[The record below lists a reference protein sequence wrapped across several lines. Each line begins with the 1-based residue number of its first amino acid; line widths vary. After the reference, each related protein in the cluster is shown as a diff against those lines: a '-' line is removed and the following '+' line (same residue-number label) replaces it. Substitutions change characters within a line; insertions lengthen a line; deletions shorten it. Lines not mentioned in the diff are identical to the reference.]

1 MTIGIIKMH
10 NNFFDIIELIPI
22 SDKIKHQYS
31 AKINKWIHEIQLECT
46 TNDVDINNKDIAESI
61 AMLIRNDI
69 RNINRKEHKC

>member
-22 SDKIKHQYS
+22 SDTIKHQYS
-31 AKINKWIHEIQLECT
+31 TKINKWIHEIQLECT

>member
-1 MTIGIIKMH
+1 MTIGTIKMH

-22 SDKIKHQYS
+22 SDTIKHQYS
-31 AKINKWIHEIQLECT
+31 TKINKWIHEIQLECT
-46 TNDVDINNKDIAESI
+46 TNDVDVNNRDIAESI